1 MLRSSVGAIMKN
13 GEFQLHRRGLLLYA
27 VGTLTSI
34 FAIRNARAQSFPTRA
49 VKWIVPYPPG
59 GATDVTARIIAQRLS
74 QRLGQPF
81 IIENKPG
88 AGANLGTEAVVNSAP
103 DGYTLLFVS
112 TANAINASLYKNLR
126 FNFIR
131 DIAPVV
137 ALGRL
142 PIVMEVNP
150 SVPAKTAGELIEY
163 AKQNPGKLTYASAG
177 VGTSLHLTGE
187 LFKAK
192 AGVDIV
198 HVPYR
203 GSAPALTDLIAGQVH
218 MMFDNISSSLEHIKA
233 GKLRALAVTT
243 TIRFEGLPEVPTLS
257 DTVPLFDASSLY
269 GVGVPRNTPTEVVVV
284 LNREISEALRDPAIK
299 TRLTELAIIT
309 SPGSPTEFGQAL
321 AAETD
326 KWAGVITA
334 LGVSAD

>member
-1 MLRSSVGAIMKN
+1 MKHDDLRLK
-13 GEFQLHRRGLLLYA
+13 RRGFLLFAAGALA
-27 VGTLTSI
+27 SATSPRD
-34 FAIRNARAQSFPTRA
+34 AAAQGFPNRA

-59 GATDVTARIIAQRLS
+59 GATDVSARIIAQRMS

-126 FNFIR
+126 FNFMR
-131 DIAPVV
+131 DIVPV
-137 ALGRL
+137 AAIGRL
-142 PIVMEVNP
+142 PIVLEVNP
-150 SVPAKTAGELIEY
+150 QLAVKTTKELIEY

-187 LFKAK
+187 LFKAR
-192 AGVDIV
+192 AEVDII

-218 MMFDNISSSLEHIKA
+218 LMFDNISSSIEHIRA
-233 GKLRALAVTT
+233 GKLRALAVATES
-243 TIRFEGLPEVPTLS
+243 RFEGLPDVPTLGETLPS
-257 DTVPLFDASSLY
+257 FNASSLY
-269 GVGVPRNTPTEVVVV
+269 GVGAPRNTPSDVVAL
-284 LNREISEALRDPAIK
+284 LNREVSDALRDPSIK
-299 TRLTELAIIT
+299 ARLTELAIIT
-309 SPGSPTEFGQAL
+309 SPGTSEDFGQAL
-321 AAETD
+321 AAETN
-326 KWAGVITA
+326 KWAGIITRT
-334 LGVSAD
+334 GVSAD